1 MVCIAAFIILSL
13 ISVFVGFLSL
23 FNKQLGQKYWAV
35 FKKAWHCVFKKV
47 RLQKCDT
54 NFKDDVKNTLLKRLV
69 LKHPKLLKPASIFI
83 ETISIL
89 IVFITVWSFIIAIK
103 SLLALWV
110 FGTCNVS
117 EPSQCGLGAQSC
129 TIDQSEPTDL
139 AGKIGRGF
147 SEWGEIFSA
156 IPDHLKTW
164 QEKEYILTSSIPL
177 IKITNDDNQDQ
188 TKRLFDFYRNRTVPE
203 SEKIAINI
211 VDPGCVVCMQSYRNQ
226 KQSGFFD
233 RYFTVANLYAIPN
246 TSGGYKFDNSK
257 LIADYLNSA
266 VFLVQAYLEDHF
278 TDTNFDLNT
287 LSNHSELEKLLHLP
301 TKLIDRLY
309 SESKDNRKFIDIFNY
324 SYDAKQSLDELDIWS
339 KEFGLSK
346 NYRQLLYDIIQSRHQ
361 SRFDQ
366 KVSSKDALVST
377 ISKNSLDRKTKES
390 IEKLSQKLSE
400 KLNANDQKIK
410 ELVEQRIKAKGIP
423 VEIYDHKKH
432 NGLFKI

>member
-54 NFKDDVKNTLLKRLV
+54 NFKDDVKNTLLRLLV

-83 ETISIL
+83 ETISVL

-156 IPDHLKTW
+156 IPDRLKTW

-266 VFLVQAYLEDHF
+266 VFLVQVYLEDYF

-287 LSNHSELEKLLHLP
+287 LSKHSELEKLLRLP

-324 SYDAKQSLDELDIWS
+324 SYDAKQSLDELDAWS

-346 NYRQLLYDIIQSRHQ
+346 NYRQLLYKIIQSRHQ

-377 ISKNSLDRKTKES
+377 ISKNSLDKKTKES